1 VALGRVGELKPK
13 REFAQFLKMVATPD
27 SLPALSHHISSS
39 YSLLFTLLSFCSID
53 FPHFFLLAKGYY

>member
-1 VALGRVGELKPK
+1 VALGRAGELKPK
-13 REFAQFLKMVATPD
+13 REFAQFLKMVD